1 MKAVSVFLMKA
12 FHSLISE
19 FHSWAQKLAELMLGR
34 VFCKKGCD
42 ADSDSWEDCVGD
54 CSEICYKDPVLKD
67 RPWTAVIDRS
77 PGDAK
82 YSEECFHACVAGC
95 GYKFDVEAE
104 IVNKVKPKRPPPPP
118 PKPQP
123 PPPPPRSQKPMQP
136 PTEDVLAT
144 SA

>member
-1 MKAVSVFLMKA
+1 MNWCNSSSVL
-12 FHSLISE
+12 SI
-19 FHSWAQKLAELMLGR
+19 G
-34 VFCKKGCD
+34 
-42 ADSDSWEDCVGD
+42 VGD
-54 CSEICYKDPVLKD
+54 CSEICYKDPVVKD
-67 RPWTAVIDRS
+67 IPWTAVIDRS

-104 IVNKVKPKRPPPPP
+104 KVNKVKPIRPPPPP

-123 PPPPPRSQKPMQP
+123 IPRSQRPMKSP
-136 PTEDVLAT
+136 SEDVPAS

>member
-1 MKAVSVFLMKA
+1 MNWCNSSVL
-12 FHSLISE
+12 SI
-19 FHSWAQKLAELMLGR
+19 G
-34 VFCKKGCD
+34 
-42 ADSDSWEDCVGD
+42 VGD